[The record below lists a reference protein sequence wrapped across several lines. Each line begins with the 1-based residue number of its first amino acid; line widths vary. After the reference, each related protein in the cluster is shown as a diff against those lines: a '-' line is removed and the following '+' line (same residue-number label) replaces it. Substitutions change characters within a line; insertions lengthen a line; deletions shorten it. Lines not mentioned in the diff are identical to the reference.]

1 MKKSLF
7 SILIVSMFSI
17 LVSSCEVINNNSNN
31 TSSFLESADNVS
43 NSNDSIE
50 ITVPIIEGTK
60 GLKYEKMA
68 NKNEYQLVGIG
79 TASDTNIVV
88 ASVYEGLPVTT
99 IAENAFIGDEA
110 NQALFENKIT
120 SLVIPEGIKTL

>member
-31 TSSFLESADNVS
+31 TSSLLESADNVS
-43 NSNDSIE
+43 NTNDSIE

-68 NKNEYQLVGIG
+68 K
-79 TASDTNIVV
+79 
-88 ASVYEGLPVTT
+88 
-99 IAENAFIGDEA
+99 
-110 NQALFENKIT
+110 
-120 SLVIPEGIKTL
+120 